1 MNDIMKSVQ
10 VLEDSNILLKDI
22 TNTIENVT
30 KEQKEGFLGR
40 LFRNF
45 RN

>member
-30 KEQKEGFLGR
+30 KEQKGGFLGKVIR
-40 LFRNF
+40 YFRN
-45 RN
+45 